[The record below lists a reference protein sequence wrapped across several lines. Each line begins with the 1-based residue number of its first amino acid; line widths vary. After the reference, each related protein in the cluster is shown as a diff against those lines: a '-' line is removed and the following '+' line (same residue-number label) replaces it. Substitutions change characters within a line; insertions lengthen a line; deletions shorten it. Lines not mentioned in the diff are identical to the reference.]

1 MRGCCLA
8 RREEEEEEEE
18 RLSDSRTF
26 PAALTNDLTYYWAPA
41 TDPPPRPRESV
52 SPPPTHTSAL
62 PPRMNADG
70 RWHWQD
76 DGAERRGHRGTG
88 PRHPFFTDVLQ
99 LVWIETQEGQI
110 ACHFN
115 ISFLVVVLP

>member
-41 TDPPPRPRESV
+41 TDLPRPRESV